1 VGMGVREV
9 EAMEVGATLAET
21 DPTKHQSL
29 ILAQPSEA
37 DKLSGL
43 GRISSSYGAGAFLS
57 GWKFYCGWSA
67 AYAFACAWLFSVQI
81 AKQTKYYTRKW
92 PVSE

>member
-1 VGMGVREV
+1 MGVREV

-29 ILAQPSEA
+29 ILAQPGEA

-67 AYAFACAWLFSVQI
+67 AYAFACAWLLLCANGQ
-81 AKQTKYYTRKW
+81 AKYIIITKKW
-92 PVSE
+92 PDSE